1 MRKYCFFAVDIGNT
15 CTKFAM
21 WYVSGIQSFPELEKD
36 LPIPLPSME
45 FSDATADFDELKCRL
60 TSFPPDLPSHWL
72 VSSVNERKTNVFTE
86 VVEQLRPQD
95 EIVVL
100 AIDDIPMSVC
110 YDDPHKLGV
119 DRAVAAF
126 AAIRQIGAGRPFLMV
141 DVGTAM
147 TIDYVDSEGVFR
159 GGAILPGP
167 RLMTTSLNK
176 NTYKLPLL
184 TSVDD
189 SLTGQGIENVPTYP
203 ATETHDAINL
213 GVIYSQV
220 GAICSFYWK
229 VRRTILENG
238 GDVESFS
245 ILLAGG
251 DSSLIQEM
259 TLRCFKDLDFNLV
272 SNLSVPTI
280 TIERHLIVNGLYEL
294 YSLRERRI

>member
-1 MRKYCFFAVDIGNT
+1 MREYYFFAVDIGNT
-15 CTKFAM
+15 CTKVAM
-21 WYVSGIQSFPELEKD
+21 WYISGLLPPPKPEKGTS
-36 LPIPLPSME
+36 IPLPSLE
-45 FSDATADFDELKCRL
+45 FSDATTEFDELKSQL
-60 TSFPPDLPSHWL
+60 LSLKPDMPSCWY
-72 VSSVNERKTNVFTE
+72 VSSVNERKTDSFKEIVRRS
-86 VVEQLRPQD
+86 RPQD
-95 EIVVL
+95 EITVL
-100 AIDDIPMSVC
+100 SIGDLPLSIR

-119 DRAVAAF
+119 DRAVAAY
-126 AAIRQIGAGRPFLMV
+126 AGIRLIGVGRPFLVV

-147 TIDYVDSEGVFR
+147 TIDYVDAEGVFR

-184 TSVDD
+184 TDIENR
-189 SLTGQGIENVPTYP
+189 LRGQGTEGVPAYP
-203 ATETHDAINL
+203 ATETHEAIKL

-229 VRRTILENG
+229 VRRTILEEG
-238 GDVESFS
+238 GDAESFS

-259 TLRCFKDLDFNLV
+259 VLRCFKDLDFNLV
-272 SNLSVPTI
+272 SNLPVPTI

-294 YSLRERRI
+294 NFLR

>member
-1 MRKYCFFAVDIGNT
+1 MCAYYFFAVDIGNT

-21 WYVSGIQSFPELEKD
+21 WYISGPQSPSKFEKGTS
-36 LPIPLPSME
+36 IPLPLIE
-45 FSDATADFDELKCRL
+45 FSDATTNFDELKGRL
-60 TSFPPDLPSHWL
+60 LSLRSDLSYHWL
-72 VSSVNERKTNVFTE
+72 VSSVNERKTSVFKE
-86 VVEQLRPQD
+86 IIDQFRPRD
-95 EIVVL
+95 EIVIL
-100 AIDDIPMSVC
+100 SIDEIPMPIC

-126 AAIRQIGAGRPFLMV
+126 AGIRQIGPGRPFLVV

-147 TIDYVDSEGVFR
+147 TIDYVDTEGVFR

-184 TSVDD
+184 AGTDNI
-189 SLTGQGIENVPTYP
+189 LTGQGAENVPAYP
-203 ATETHDAINL
+203 ATETHNAIEL

-229 VRRTILENG
+229 VRRAILEGG

-245 ILLAGG
+245 IILAGG
-251 DSSLIQEM
+251 DSSLIREM

-280 TIERHLIVNGLYEL
+280 TIERHLIVNGLFEIN
-294 YSLRERRI
+294 SLRERRI